1 MCALWEKVTE
11 NSELKTAF
19 SGLLAEPLGRP
30 CQRVPCGH
38 KIMSKNTPL
47 ALCISESTLCVLN
60 DASESCRERKVKSLL
75 LLGKIARE
83 QWHGCWLAR
92 RCSCCMGHMVFTT
105 AGKSH
110 LYHGGS

>member
-60 DASESCRERKVKSLL
+60 DASESCRERKVCLL
-75 LLGKIARE
+75 VLALLG
-83 QWHGCWLAR
+83 LP
-92 RCSCCMGHMVFTT
+92 
-105 AGKSH
+105 
-110 LYHGGS
+110 LYMSFNSDTVQRWISL